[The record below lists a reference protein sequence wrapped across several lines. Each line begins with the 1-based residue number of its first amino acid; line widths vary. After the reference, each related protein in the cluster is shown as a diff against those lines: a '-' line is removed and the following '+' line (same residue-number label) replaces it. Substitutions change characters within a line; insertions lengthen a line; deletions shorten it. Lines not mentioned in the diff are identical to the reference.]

1 MVRCRTTKS
10 GTTTHVFVR
19 DQPHFPTKG
28 PGASAPII
36 LGHKHMPHG
45 MTLSKQILQVTK
57 LDEGNFLHVLPRSQP
72 YYGPKNCDAT
82 SHAHAL

>member
-1 MVRCRTTKS
+1 
-10 GTTTHVFVR
+10 
-19 DQPHFPTKG
+19 
-28 PGASAPII
+28 
-36 LGHKHMPHG
+36 MPHG